1 MATELRVVPNT
12 DISQTR
18 FAGGVDRGTMLQ
30 LTVINDNSFQHI
42 SITRDEARSLAAE
55 LLLFAEG
62 NEITEF
68 EIEELS

>member
-1 MATELRVVPNT
+1 MATELRVVPDT

-30 LTVINDNSFQHI
+30 LTVINDNSFQRI

-62 NEITEF
+62 NEISGEV
-68 EIEELS
+68 

>member
-30 LTVINDNSFQHI
+30 LTVINQNSFQHI